1 MGSEIESRRDI
12 PRMLVFINENLLVS
26 GVHKA
31 ANAVRRRQDVLVVH
45 DGRSTFVPPFST
57 NH

>member
-31 ANAVRRRQDVLVVH
+31 ANAVLVVH